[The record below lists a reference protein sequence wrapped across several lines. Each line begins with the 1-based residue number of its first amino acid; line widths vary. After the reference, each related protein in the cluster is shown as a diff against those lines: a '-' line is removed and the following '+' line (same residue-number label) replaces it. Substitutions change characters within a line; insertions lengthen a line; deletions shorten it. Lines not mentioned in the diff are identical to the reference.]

1 MPRPAPLSGPAPRQ
15 SLHARG
21 LPRRALR
28 PRAPPEAGSLSS
40 PEGETFRPGAG
51 TPRRAAPLRVPSRLR
66 RPTRRQVRSIPP
78 PARGKLNLAVRSR
91 RPLRGRRVLAPSNLR
106 GSPPFA
112 RDGLRSIRD
121 RRASGP
127 GSQSPAGVSRS
138 RVRLSRRLVW
148 VGRCLV
154 RLSRRPVWVG
164 RCLVRLSRLLVQG
177 KHCPRGLRSVRT
189 RRALRRLGRRRR
201 LRRRP
206 LLKVPVINRPSDTAS
221 PTSRVSN
228 SRVRRASRISK
239 VRRASQGSLR
249 RLLRLHRVLRA
260 RARQASP
267 GSRALQA
274 SRGTRVPQ
282 GGRDSL
288 RRPAHNRDSPCKPG
302 SGSPRSLELRP
313 PKARWREG
321 RSLGREPTTPTTARG

>member
-40 PEGETFRPGAG
+40 PEGETSRPGARAL
-51 TPRRAAPLRVPSRLR
+51 RRAAPLRVPSRLR
-66 RPTRRQVRSIPP
+66 RPTRRQVRSLPP

-91 RPLRGRRVLAPSNLR
+91 RPLRGRRVLAPSSLR

-112 RDGLRSIRD
+112 RGGLRSIRD
-121 RRASGP
+121 RRALGP
-127 GSQSPAGVSRS
+127 GSQSPAGGSRS
-138 RVRLSRRLVW
+138 RVRLSRRQVQ

-154 RLSRRPVWVG
+154 RLSRRPV
-164 RCLVRLSRLLVQG
+164 RG
-177 KHCPRGLRSVRT
+177 KQRPRGLRSVRT

-239 VRRASQGSLR
+239 VR
-249 RLLRLHRVLRA
+249 
-260 RARQASP
+260 QASP

-274 SRGTRVPQ
+274 SRGPRVPR

-288 RRPAHNRDSPCKPG
+288 RRPAHNRDSLRKPG

-321 RSLGREPTTPTTARG
+321 RSLGRESTTPPTARG

>member
-40 PEGETFRPGAG
+40 PEGETFRPGAR

-66 RPTRRQVRSIPP
+66 RPTRCQVRSLQL

-91 RPLRGRRVLAPSNLR
+91 RPLRGRRVLAPSSLR

-112 RDGLRSIRD
+112 RGGLRSIRD
-121 RRASGP
+121 RRALRP
-127 GSQSPAGVSRS
+127 GSQCPAGGSRS
-138 RVRLSRRLVW
+138 RVRLSRR
-148 VGRCLV
+148 
-154 RLSRRPVWVG
+154 PVWG
-164 RCLVRLSRLLVQG
+164 KQRLVRLSRLLVQG

-228 SRVRRASRISK
+228 GRVRRASRISKVRRASRISK

-274 SRGTRVPQ
+274 SRGPRVPR

-288 RRPAHNRDSPCKPG
+288 RRPAHNRDSLRKPG

-321 RSLGREPTTPTTARG
+321 RSLGRESTTPPTARG

>member
-1 MPRPAPLSGPAPRQ
+1 MPRPAPLSGPARRQ

-40 PEGETFRPGAG
+40 PEGETFRPEARAH
-51 TPRRAAPLRVPSRLR
+51 RRAAPLRVPSRLR
-66 RPTRRQVRSIPP
+66 RPTRRQVRSLPP

-91 RPLRGRRVLAPSNLR
+91 RPLRG
-106 GSPPFA
+106 SPPFA
-112 RDGLRSIRD
+112 RGGLRSIRD

-138 RVRLSRRLVW
+138 RVRLSRRLVQ
-148 VGRCLV
+148 G
-154 RLSRRPVWVG
+154 G

-177 KHCPRGLRSVRT
+177 KQRPRGLRSVRT
-189 RRALRRLGRRRR
+189 CRALRRLGRRRR

-249 RLLRLHRVLRA
+249 RLLRLRRVLRD

-274 SRGTRVPQ
+274 SRGSRVPR

-288 RRPAHNRDSPCKPG
+288 RRPARNRDSPRKPG

-321 RSLGREPTTPTTARG
+321 SSRGRESTTPPTARV

>member
-40 PEGETFRPGAG
+40 PEGETFRPGAR

-112 RDGLRSIRD
+112 RGGLRSIRD

-138 RVRLSRRLVW
+138 RVRLSRR
-148 VGRCLV
+148 
-154 RLSRRPVWVG
+154 PVWG
-164 RCLVRLSRLLVQG
+164 KQRLVRLSRLLVQG

-274 SRGTRVPQ
+274 SRGPRVPR
-282 GGRDSL
+282 GGRHSL
-288 RRPAHNRDSPCKPG
+288 RRPAHNRDSLRRPG

-321 RSLGREPTTPTTARG
+321 RSLGRESTTPPTARG

>member
-40 PEGETFRPGAG
+40 PEGETFRPGARAL
-51 TPRRAAPLRVPSRLR
+51 RRAAPLRVPSRLR
-66 RPTRRQVRSIPP
+66 RPTRRQVRSLPP

-91 RPLRGRRVLAPSNLR
+91 RPLRGRRASAPSSLR
-106 GSPPFA
+106 GNLPFA
-112 RDGLRSIRD
+112 RGGLRSIRD
-121 RRASGP
+121 RRALGP

-138 RVRLSRRLVW
+138 RVRLSRPPVQ
-148 VGRCLV
+148 GG
-154 RLSRRPVWVG
+154 RRPVWVG

-177 KHCPRGLRSVRT
+177 KQRPRGLRSVRT

-249 RLLRLHRVLRA
+249 RLLRLRRVLRD

-274 SRGTRVPQ
+274 SRGSRVPR
-282 GGRDSL
+282 GGWDSL
-288 RRPAHNRDSPCKPG
+288 RRPARNRDSPRKPG

-321 RSLGREPTTPTTARG
+321 RSRGRETTTPPTARV

>member
-1 MPRPAPLSGPAPRQ
+1 MPRPAPLSGPVPRQ

-40 PEGETFRPGAG
+40 PEGETSRPGARA
-51 TPRRAAPLRVPSRLR
+51 PRRAAPLRVPSRLR
-66 RPTRRQVRSIPP
+66 RPTRRQVRSLPP

-91 RPLRGRRVLAPSNLR
+91 RPLRGRRVLAPSSLR

-112 RDGLRSIRD
+112 RGGLRSIRD
-121 RRASGP
+121 RRALRP
-127 GSQSPAGVSRS
+127 GIQSPAGVSRS
-138 RVRLSRRLVW
+138 RVRLSRLLVW

-154 RLSRRPVWVG
+154 RPSRRPV
-164 RCLVRLSRLLVQG
+164 QG
-177 KHCPRGLRSVRT
+177 KQRPRGLRSVRT
-189 RRALRRLGRRRR
+189 RRAFRRLGRRRR

-206 LLKVPVINRPSDTAS
+206 PLKAPVINRPSDTAS

-228 SRVRRASRISK
+228 SRVRRASRVSEI
-239 VRRASQGSLR
+239 RRASQGSLR
-249 RLLRLHRVLRA
+249 RLLRLRRVLRD

-274 SRGTRVPQ
+274 SKGSRVPR

-288 RRPAHNRDSPCKPG
+288 RRPARNRDSPRKPG

-321 RSLGREPTTPTTARG
+321 SSRGRETTTPPTARV

>member
-1 MPRPAPLSGPAPRQ
+1 MPRPAPLSGPARRQ

-40 PEGETFRPGAG
+40 PEGETFRPGARAL
-51 TPRRAAPLRVPSRLR
+51 RRAAPLRVPSRLR

-78 PARGKLNLAVRSR
+78 PACGKLNLAVRSR
-91 RPLRGRRVLAPSNLR
+91 RPLRG
-106 GSPPFA
+106 SPPFA
-112 RDGLRSIRD
+112 RGGLRSIRD

-138 RVRLSRRLVW
+138 RVRLSWRLVW

-154 RLSRRPVWVG
+154 RVG

-177 KHCPRGLRSVRT
+177 KQRPRGLRSVRT
-189 RRALRRLGRRRR
+189 RRAFRRLGRRRR

-249 RLLRLHRVLRA
+249 RLLRLRRVLRD

-274 SRGTRVPQ
+274 SRGSRVPRS
-282 GGRDSL
+282 GRDSL
-288 RRPAHNRDSPCKPG
+288 RRPARNRDSPRKPG

-321 RSLGREPTTPTTARG
+321 SSRGRESTTPPTARV

>member
-40 PEGETFRPGAG
+40 PEGETFRPGARAL
-51 TPRRAAPLRVPSRLR
+51 RREAPLRVPSRLR
-66 RPTRRQVRSIPP
+66 RPTRRQVRSLPP

-91 RPLRGRRVLAPSNLR
+91 RPLRG
-106 GSPPFA
+106 SPPFA
-112 RDGLRSIRD
+112 RGGLRSIRD
-121 RRASGP
+121 RRALRP

-154 RLSRRPVWVG
+154 RLSRRPVWGG
-164 RCLVRLSRLLVQG
+164 RCLVRLSRRLVQG
-177 KHCPRGLRSVRT
+177 KQRPRGLRSVRT
-189 RRALRRLGRRRR
+189 RRAFRRLGRRRR

-206 LLKVPVINRPSDTAS
+206 LLKVSVINRPSDTAS

-274 SRGTRVPQ
+274 SRGSRVPR

-288 RRPAHNRDSPCKPG
+288 RRPARNRDSPRKPG

>member
-40 PEGETFRPGAG
+40 PEGETFRPGAR

-66 RPTRRQVRSIPP
+66 RPTRRQVRSLQL

-91 RPLRGRRVLAPSNLR
+91 RPLRGRQALAPSSLR
-106 GSPPFA
+106 GNLPFA
-112 RDGLRSIRD
+112 RGGLRSIRD
-121 RRASGP
+121 RRALGP

-138 RVRLSRRLVW
+138 RVRLSRRLV
-148 VGRCLV
+148 
-154 RLSRRPVWVG
+154 
-164 RCLVRLSRLLVQG
+164 QG
-177 KHCPRGLRSVRT
+177 KQRPRGLRSVRT

-201 LRRRP
+201 LRLRP

-274 SRGTRVPQ
+274 SRGPRVPR

-288 RRPAHNRDSPCKPG
+288 RRPACNRDSLRKPG

-321 RSLGREPTTPTTARG
+321 RSLGRESTTPPTARG

>member
-1 MPRPAPLSGPAPRQ
+1 MPRPAPLSGLAPRQ

-21 LPRRALR
+21 LPRPALR
-28 PRAPPEAGSLSS
+28 PRAPPETGSLSS
-40 PEGETFRPGAG
+40 PEGETFRPGARAL
-51 TPRRAAPLRVPSRLR
+51 RRAAPLRVPSRLR
-66 RPTRRQVRSIPP
+66 RPTRRQVRSLPP

-91 RPLRGRRVLAPSNLR
+91 RPLRGRRASAPSSLR
-106 GSPPFA
+106 GNLPFA
-112 RDGLRSIRD
+112 RGGLRSIRD
-121 RRASGP
+121 RRALGP

-138 RVRLSRRLVW
+138 RVLLSRPPVQG
-148 VGRCLV
+148 GRCL
-154 RLSRRPVWVG
+154 VWVG

-177 KHCPRGLRSVRT
+177 KPRPRGLRSVRT

-206 LLKVPVINRPSDTAS
+206 LLKVPVINPPSDTAS

-249 RLLRLHRVLRA
+249 RLLRLHRVLRD
-260 RARQASP
+260 RARQASL

-274 SRGTRVPQ
+274 SRGSRVPR

-288 RRPAHNRDSPCKPG
+288 RRPARNRDSPRKPG

-321 RSLGREPTTPTTARG
+321 SSRGRESTTPPTARV

>member
-40 PEGETFRPGAG
+40 PEGETFRPGAR

-66 RPTRRQVRSIPP
+66 RPTRRQVRSLQL

-91 RPLRGRRVLAPSNLR
+91 RPLRGRQALAPSSLR
-106 GSPPFA
+106 GNLPFA
-112 RDGLRSIRD
+112 RGGLRSIRD
-121 RRASGP
+121 RRALGP

-138 RVRLSRRLVW
+138 RVRLSR
-148 VGRCLV
+148 
-154 RLSRRPVWVG
+154 
-164 RCLVRLSRLLVQG
+164 LLVQG
-177 KHCPRGLRSVRT
+177 KQRPRGLRSVRT

-201 LRRRP
+201 LRLRP

-274 SRGTRVPQ
+274 SRGPRVPR

-288 RRPAHNRDSPCKPG
+288 RRPACNRDSLRKPG

-321 RSLGREPTTPTTARG
+321 RSLGRESTTPPTARG

>member
-1 MPRPAPLSGPAPRQ
+1 MPRPVPLSGPARRQ

-40 PEGETFRPGAG
+40 PEGETSRPGARAL
-51 TPRRAAPLRVPSRLR
+51 RRAAPLRVPSRLR
-66 RPTRRQVRSIPP
+66 RPTRRQVRSLPP

-91 RPLRGRRVLAPSNLR
+91 RPLRGRRVLAPSSLP

-112 RDGLRSIRD
+112 RGGLRSIRD

-154 RLSRRPVWVG
+154 RVG
-164 RCLVRLSRLLVQG
+164 RCLVRPSRPPVQG
-177 KHCPRGLRSVRT
+177 KQRPRGLRSVRT

-228 SRVRRASRISK
+228 SRVCRVSRVSEI
-239 VRRASQGSLR
+239 RRASQGSLR

-260 RARQASP
+260 RARQPSP
-267 GSRALQA
+267 GFRALQA
-274 SRGTRVPQ
+274 SRGSRVPR

-288 RRPAHNRDSPCKPG
+288 RRPARNRDSPRKPG

-321 RSLGREPTTPTTARG
+321 SSRGRESTTPPTARV

>member
-40 PEGETFRPGAG
+40 PEGETFRPGAR

-66 RPTRRQVRSIPP
+66 RPTRRQVRSLQL

-91 RPLRGRRVLAPSNLR
+91 RPLRGRQALAPSSLR
-106 GSPPFA
+106 GNLPFA
-112 RDGLRSIRD
+112 RGGLRSIRD
-121 RRASGP
+121 RRALGP

-138 RVRLSRRLVW
+138 RVRLSRRLVQ
-148 VGRCLV
+148 G
-154 RLSRRPVWVG
+154 G

-177 KHCPRGLRSVRT
+177 KQRPRGLRSVRT

-201 LRRRP
+201 LRLRP

-274 SRGTRVPQ
+274 SRGPRVPR

-288 RRPAHNRDSPCKPG
+288 RRPACNRDSLRKPG

-321 RSLGREPTTPTTARG
+321 RSLGRESTTPPTARG

>member
-28 PRAPPEAGSLSS
+28 PPAPPEAGSLSS
-40 PEGETFRPGAG
+40 PEGETSRPGARAL
-51 TPRRAAPLRVPSRLR
+51 RRAAPLRVPSQLR
-66 RPTRRQVRSIPP
+66 RPTRRQVRSLPP

-91 RPLRGRRVLAPSNLR
+91 RPLRGRRVLAPSSLR

-112 RDGLRSIRD
+112 RGGLRSIRD

-138 RVRLSRRLVW
+138 RVRLSRRP
-148 VGRCLV
+148 V
-154 RLSRRPVWVG
+154 R
-164 RCLVRLSRLLVQG
+164 G
-177 KHCPRGLRSVRT
+177 KQRPRGLRSVRT
-189 RRALRRLGRRRR
+189 RRALRRLGRHRR

-228 SRVRRASRISK
+228 SRVCRVSRVSEI
-239 VRRASQGSLR
+239 RRASQGSLR

-274 SRGTRVPQ
+274 SRGPRVPR

-288 RRPAHNRDSPCKPG
+288 RRPARNRDSLRKPG

>member
-1 MPRPAPLSGPAPRQ
+1 MPRPAPLSGPARRQ

-40 PEGETFRPGAG
+40 PEGETFRPGARAL
-51 TPRRAAPLRVPSRLR
+51 RRAAPLRVPSRLR
-66 RPTRRQVRSIPP
+66 RPTRRQVRSLPP
-78 PARGKLNLAVRSR
+78 PACGKLNLAVRSR
-91 RPLRGRRVLAPSNLR
+91 RPLRGRRVLAPSSLR

-112 RDGLRSIRD
+112 RGGLRSIRD

-138 RVRLSRRLVW
+138 RVRLSRL
-148 VGRCLV
+148 L
-154 RLSRRPVWVG
+154 VWVG

-177 KHCPRGLRSVRT
+177 KQRPRGLRSVRT
-189 RRALRRLGRRRR
+189 RRAFRRLGRRRR

-206 LLKVPVINRPSDTAS
+206 LLKVSVINRPSDTAS

-274 SRGTRVPQ
+274 SRGPRVPR

-288 RRPAHNRDSPCKPG
+288 RRPAHNRDSLRKPG

-321 RSLGREPTTPTTARG
+321 RSLGRESTTPPTARG

>member
-1 MPRPAPLSGPAPRQ
+1 MPRPAPLSGPARRQ

-40 PEGETFRPGAG
+40 PEGETFRPGARAL
-51 TPRRAAPLRVPSRLR
+51 RRAAPLRVPSRLR

-91 RPLRGRRVLAPSNLR
+91 RPLRG
-106 GSPPFA
+106 SPPFA
-112 RDGLRSIRD
+112 RGGLRSIRD

-138 RVRLSRRLVW
+138 RVRLSWRLVW

-154 RLSRRPVWVG
+154 RVG

-177 KHCPRGLRSVRT
+177 KQRPRGLRSVRT
-189 RRALRRLGRRRR
+189 CRALRRLGRRRR

-249 RLLRLHRVLRA
+249 RLLRLRRVLRD
-260 RARQASP
+260 RARQASL

-274 SRGTRVPQ
+274 SRGSRVPR

-288 RRPAHNRDSPCKPG
+288 RRPARNRDSPRKPG

-321 RSLGREPTTPTTARG
+321 SSRGRESTTPPTARV

>member
-1 MPRPAPLSGPAPRQ
+1 MPRPAPLSGPARRQ

-40 PEGETFRPGAG
+40 PEGETFRPGARAL
-51 TPRRAAPLRVPSRLR
+51 RRAAPLRVPSRLR
-66 RPTRRQVRSIPP
+66 RPTRRQVRSLPP

-91 RPLRGRRVLAPSNLR
+91 RPLRG
-106 GSPPFA
+106 SPPFA
-112 RDGLRSIRD
+112 RGGLRSIRD

-138 RVRLSRRLVW
+138 RVRLSR
-148 VGRCLV
+148 
-154 RLSRRPVWVG
+154 
-164 RCLVRLSRLLVQG
+164 CLVRLSRLLVQG
-177 KHCPRGLRSVRT
+177 KQRPRGLRSVRT
-189 RRALRRLGRRRR
+189 CRALRRLGRRRR

-206 LLKVPVINRPSDTAS
+206 LLKAPVINRPSDTAS

-249 RLLRLHRVLRA
+249 RLLRLRRVLRD

-274 SRGTRVPQ
+274 SRGSRVPR

-288 RRPAHNRDSPCKPG
+288 RRPARNRDSPCKPG

-321 RSLGREPTTPTTARG
+321 RSRGRETTTPPTARV

>member
-40 PEGETFRPGAG
+40 PEGETSRPGARAL
-51 TPRRAAPLRVPSRLR
+51 RRAAPLRVPSRLR
-66 RPTRRQVRSIPP
+66 RPTRRQVRSLPP

-91 RPLRGRRVLAPSNLR
+91 RPLRGRRVLAPSSLR

-112 RDGLRSIRD
+112 RGGLRSIRD

-127 GSQSPAGVSRS
+127 GSQSPAGGSRS
-138 RVRLSRRLVW
+138 R
-148 VGRCLV
+148 V

-177 KHCPRGLRSVRT
+177 KQRPRGLRSVRT

-228 SRVRRASRISK
+228 SRVCRVSRVSK

-274 SRGTRVPQ
+274 SRGPRVPR

-288 RRPAHNRDSPCKPG
+288 RRPACNRDSLRKPG

-321 RSLGREPTTPTTARG
+321 GSLGRESTTPTTARG

>member
-28 PRAPPEAGSLSS
+28 PPAPPEAGSLSS
-40 PEGETFRPGAG
+40 PEGETSRPGARAL
-51 TPRRAAPLRVPSRLR
+51 RRAAPLRVPSQLR
-66 RPTRRQVRSIPP
+66 RPTRRQVRSLPP

-91 RPLRGRRVLAPSNLR
+91 RPLRGRRVLAPSSLR

-112 RDGLRSIRD
+112 RGGLRSIRD

-138 RVRLSRRLVW
+138 RVRLSRRP
-148 VGRCLV
+148 V
-154 RLSRRPVWVG
+154 R
-164 RCLVRLSRLLVQG
+164 G
-177 KHCPRGLRSVRT
+177 KQRPRGLRSVRT

-274 SRGTRVPQ
+274 SRGPRVPR

-288 RRPAHNRDSPCKPG
+288 RRPARNRDSPRKPG

-321 RSLGREPTTPTTARG
+321 RSLGRESTTPPTARG

>member
-1 MPRPAPLSGPAPRQ
+1 MPRPDPLSGPAQRQ

-40 PEGETFRPGAG
+40 PEGETFRPGAR
-51 TPRRAAPLRVPSRLR
+51 TPRREAPLRVPSRLR

-91 RPLRGRRVLAPSNLR
+91 RPLRGRRALAPSSLR

-127 GSQSPAGVSRS
+127 GSQSP
-138 RVRLSRRLVW
+138 VW

-154 RLSRRPVWVG
+154 RPSRR
-164 RCLVRLSRLLVQG
+164 LVQG
-177 KHCPRGLRSVRT
+177 KQRPRGLRSVRT
-189 RRALRRLGRRRR
+189 RRGFRRLGRRRR

-249 RLLRLHRVLRA
+249 RLLRLRRVLRD

-274 SRGTRVPQ
+274 SRGSRVPR

-288 RRPAHNRDSPCKPG
+288 RRPARNRDSPLKPG

-321 RSLGREPTTPTTARG
+321 RSRGRETTTPPTARV

>member
-1 MPRPAPLSGPAPRQ
+1 MPRPAPLSGPARRQ

-40 PEGETFRPGAG
+40 PEGETFRPGARAL
-51 TPRRAAPLRVPSRLR
+51 RRAAPLRVPSRLR

-91 RPLRGRRVLAPSNLR
+91 RPLRG
-106 GSPPFA
+106 SPPFA
-112 RDGLRSIRD
+112 RGGLRSIRD

-138 RVRLSRRLVW
+138 RVRLSWRLVW

-154 RLSRRPVWVG
+154 RVG

-177 KHCPRGLRSVRT
+177 KQRPRGLRSVRT
-189 RRALRRLGRRRR
+189 RRAFRRLGRRRR

-249 RLLRLHRVLRA
+249 RLLRLRRVLRD

-274 SRGTRVPQ
+274 SRGSRVPR

-288 RRPAHNRDSPCKPG
+288 RRPARNRDSPRKPG

-321 RSLGREPTTPTTARG
+321 SSRGRESTTPPTARV

>member
-40 PEGETFRPGAG
+40 PEGETSRPGARAL
-51 TPRRAAPLRVPSRLR
+51 RRAAPLRVPSRLR
-66 RPTRRQVRSIPP
+66 RPTRRQVRSLPP

-91 RPLRGRRVLAPSNLR
+91 RPLRGRRVLAPSSLR

-112 RDGLRSIRD
+112 RGGLRSIRD
-121 RRASGP
+121 RRALGP
-127 GSQSPAGVSRS
+127 GSQSPAGGSRS
-138 RVRLSRRLVW
+138 RVRLSRRQVQ

-154 RLSRRPVWVG
+154 RLSRRPV
-164 RCLVRLSRLLVQG
+164 RG
-177 KHCPRGLRSVRT
+177 KQRPRGLRSVRT

-228 SRVRRASRISK
+228 SRVRRAS
-239 VRRASQGSLR
+239 QGSLR
-249 RLLRLHRVLRA
+249 RLLRLRRVLRA

-274 SRGTRVPQ
+274 SRGPRVPR

-288 RRPAHNRDSPCKPG
+288 RRPAHNRDSLRKPG

-321 RSLGREPTTPTTARG
+321 RSLGRESTTPPTARG

>member
-1 MPRPAPLSGPAPRQ
+1 MPRPAPLSGPAQRQ

-40 PEGETFRPGAG
+40 PEGETSRPGARAL
-51 TPRRAAPLRVPSRLR
+51 RRAAPLRVPSRLR
-66 RPTRRQVRSIPP
+66 RPTRRQVRSLPP

-91 RPLRGRRVLAPSNLR
+91 RPLRGRRALAPSSLR

-112 RDGLRSIRD
+112 RGGLRSIRD

-154 RLSRRPVWVG
+154 RLSRR
-164 RCLVRLSRLLVQG
+164 LVQG
-177 KHCPRGLRSVRT
+177 KQRPRGLRSVRT
-189 RRALRRLGRRRR
+189 RRAFRRLGRRRR

-206 LLKVPVINRPSDTAS
+206 LLKAPVINRPSDTAS
-221 PTSRVSN
+221 PTSRISK
-228 SRVRRASRISK
+228 VRRASRISK

-249 RLLRLHRVLRA
+249 RLLRLRRVLRD

-274 SRGTRVPQ
+274 SRGSRVPR

-288 RRPAHNRDSPCKPG
+288 RRPARNRDSPRKPG
-302 SGSPRSLELRP
+302 SGSPRSLELWP

-321 RSLGREPTTPTTARG
+321 GSRGRESTTPPTARV

>member
-1 MPRPAPLSGPAPRQ
+1 MPRPAPLSGPARRQ

-40 PEGETFRPGAG
+40 PEGETFRPGARAL
-51 TPRRAAPLRVPSRLR
+51 RRAAPLRVPSRLR

-91 RPLRGRRVLAPSNLR
+91 RPLRG
-106 GSPPFA
+106 SPPFA
-112 RDGLRSIRD
+112 RGGLRSIRD

-138 RVRLSRRLVW
+138 RVRLSWRLVRPSRRPVW
-148 VGRCLV
+148 GGRCLV
-154 RLSRRPVWVG
+154 RPSRRPVWGG

-177 KHCPRGLRSVRT
+177 KQRPRGLRSVRT
-189 RRALRRLGRRRR
+189 CRALRRLGRRRR

-228 SRVRRASRISK
+228 SRVCRVSRVSEI
-239 VRRASQGSLR
+239 RRASQGSLR

-260 RARQASP
+260 RARQPSP
-267 GSRALQA
+267 GFRALQA
-274 SRGTRVPQ
+274 SRGSRVPR

-288 RRPAHNRDSPCKPG
+288 RRPARNRDSPRKPG

-321 RSLGREPTTPTTARG
+321 SSRGRESTTPPTARV

>member
-28 PRAPPEAGSLSS
+28 PPAPPEAGSLSS
-40 PEGETFRPGAG
+40 PEGETSRPGARAL
-51 TPRRAAPLRVPSRLR
+51 RRAAPLRVPSQLR
-66 RPTRRQVRSIPP
+66 RPTRRQVRSLPP

-106 GSPPFA
+106 GNLPFA
-112 RDGLRSIRD
+112 RGGLRSIRD
-121 RRASGP
+121 RRALGP

-138 RVRLSRRLVW
+138 RVRLSRRP
-148 VGRCLV
+148 V
-154 RLSRRPVWVG
+154 RGEQR
-164 RCLVRLSRLLVQG
+164 
-177 KHCPRGLRSVRT
+177 PRGLRSVRT

-274 SRGTRVPQ
+274 SRGPRVPR

-288 RRPAHNRDSPCKPG
+288 RRPAHNRDSLRKPG

-321 RSLGREPTTPTTARG
+321 RSLGRESTTPPTARG

>member
-40 PEGETFRPGAG
+40 PEGETFRPGARAL
-51 TPRRAAPLRVPSRLR
+51 RRAAPLRVPSRLR
-66 RPTRRQVRSIPP
+66 RPTRRQVRSLPP
-78 PARGKLNLAVRSR
+78 PARGKLNLAVRNR

-106 GSPPFA
+106 GSPPFV
-112 RDGLRSIRD
+112 RGGLRSIRD

-138 RVRLSRRLVW
+138 RVRLSRRLV
-148 VGRCLV
+148 
-154 RLSRRPVWVG
+154 
-164 RCLVRLSRLLVQG
+164 QG
-177 KHCPRGLRSVRT
+177 KQRPRGLRSVRT
-189 RRALRRLGRRRR
+189 RRAPRRLGRRRR

-228 SRVRRASRISK
+228 SRVCRVSRVSEI
-239 VRRASQGSLR
+239 RRASQGSLR
-249 RLLRLHRVLRA
+249 RLLRLRRVLRA

-274 SRGTRVPQ
+274 SRGPRVPQ

-288 RRPAHNRDSPCKPG
+288 RRPAHNRDSLRKPG

-321 RSLGREPTTPTTARG
+321 RSLGRESTTPPTARG

>member
-1 MPRPAPLSGPAPRQ
+1 MPRPAPLSGPVPRQ

-21 LPRRALR
+21 LPRPALR
-28 PRAPPEAGSLSS
+28 PRAPPETGSLSS
-40 PEGETFRPGAG
+40 PEGETFRPGARAL
-51 TPRRAAPLRVPSRLR
+51 RRAAPLRVPSRLR
-66 RPTRRQVRSIPP
+66 RPTRRQVRSLPP

-91 RPLRGRRVLAPSNLR
+91 RPLRGRRVLAPSSLR

-112 RDGLRSIRD
+112 RGGLRSIRD
-121 RRASGP
+121 RRALGP

-138 RVRLSRRLVW
+138 RVRLSRRLVQ
-148 VGRCLV
+148 G
-154 RLSRRPVWVG
+154 G

-177 KHCPRGLRSVRT
+177 KQRPRGLRSVRT

-239 VRRASQGSLR
+239 VR
-249 RLLRLHRVLRA
+249 
-260 RARQASP
+260 QASP

-274 SRGTRVPQ
+274 SRGPRVPR

-288 RRPAHNRDSPCKPG
+288 RRPACNRDSLRKPG
-302 SGSPRSLELRP
+302 PGSPRSLELRP
-313 PKARWREG
+313 PKAGWQEG
-321 RSLGREPTTPTTARG
+321 RSLGRESTTPPTARG

>member
-28 PRAPPEAGSLSS
+28 PPAPPEAGSLSS
-40 PEGETFRPGAG
+40 PEGETFRPGARAL
-51 TPRRAAPLRVPSRLR
+51 RRAAPLRVPSRLR
-66 RPTRRQVRSIPP
+66 RPTRRQVRSLPP

-91 RPLRGRRVLAPSNLR
+91 RPLRG
-106 GSPPFA
+106 SPPFA
-112 RDGLRSIRD
+112 RGGLRSIRD

-138 RVRLSRRLVW
+138 RVRLSRRLV
-148 VGRCLV
+148 
-154 RLSRRPVWVG
+154 RLSRRPVWGG

-177 KHCPRGLRSVRT
+177 KQRPRGLRSVRT
-189 RRALRRLGRRRR
+189 CRALRRLGRRRR

-206 LLKVPVINRPSDTAS
+206 LLKAPVINRPSDTAS

-239 VRRASQGSLR
+239 VRRAS
-249 RLLRLHRVLRA
+249 
-260 RARQASP
+260 P

-274 SRGTRVPQ
+274 SRGSRVPR

-288 RRPAHNRDSPCKPG
+288 RRPARNRDSPCKPG

-321 RSLGREPTTPTTARG
+321 RSRGRETTTPPTARV

>member
-28 PRAPPEAGSLSS
+28 PPAPPEAGSLSS
-40 PEGETFRPGAG
+40 PEGETFRPEARAH
-51 TPRRAAPLRVPSRLR
+51 RRAAPLRVPSRLR
-66 RPTRRQVRSIPP
+66 RPTRRQVRSLPP

-91 RPLRGRRVLAPSNLR
+91 RPLRGRRVLAPSSLR

-112 RDGLRSIRD
+112 RGGLRSIRD
-121 RRASGP
+121 RRALRP
-127 GSQSPAGVSRS
+127 GIQSPAGVSRS
-138 RVRLSRRLVW
+138 RVRLSRLLVW

-154 RLSRRPVWVG
+154 RPSRRPV
-164 RCLVRLSRLLVQG
+164 QG
-177 KHCPRGLRSVRT
+177 KQRPRGLRSVRT

-274 SRGTRVPQ
+274 SRGPRVPR

-288 RRPAHNRDSPCKPG
+288 RRPAHNRDSLRKPG

-321 RSLGREPTTPTTARG
+321 RSLGRESTTPPTARG

>member
-40 PEGETFRPGAG
+40 PEGETFRPGAR

-66 RPTRRQVRSIPP
+66 RPTRHQVRSLQL

-91 RPLRGRRVLAPSNLR
+91 RPLRGRQALAPSSLR
-106 GSPPFA
+106 GNLPFA
-112 RDGLRSIRD
+112 RGGLRSIRD
-121 RRASGP
+121 RRALGP

-138 RVRLSRRLVW
+138 RVRLSRRLV
-148 VGRCLV
+148 
-154 RLSRRPVWVG
+154 
-164 RCLVRLSRLLVQG
+164 QG
-177 KHCPRGLRSVRT
+177 KQRPRGLRSVRT

-201 LRRRP
+201 LRLRP

-274 SRGTRVPQ
+274 SRGPRVPR

-288 RRPAHNRDSPCKPG
+288 RRPACNRDSLRKPG

-321 RSLGREPTTPTTARG
+321 RSLGRESTTPPTARG

>member
-1 MPRPAPLSGPAPRQ
+1 MPRPAPLSGPARRQ

-40 PEGETFRPGAG
+40 PEGETFRPGARAL
-51 TPRRAAPLRVPSRLR
+51 RRAAPLRVPSRLR

-78 PARGKLNLAVRSR
+78 PACGKLNLAVRSR
-91 RPLRGRRVLAPSNLR
+91 RPLRG
-106 GSPPFA
+106 SPPFA
-112 RDGLRSIRD
+112 RGGLRSIRD

-138 RVRLSRRLVW
+138 RVRLSWRLVW

-154 RLSRRPVWVG
+154 RVG

-177 KHCPRGLRSVRT
+177 KQRPRGLRSVRT
-189 RRALRRLGRRRR
+189 RRAFRRLGRRRR

-249 RLLRLHRVLRA
+249 RLLRLRRVLRD

-274 SRGTRVPQ
+274 SRGSRVPR

-288 RRPAHNRDSPCKPG
+288 RRPARNRDSPRKPG

-321 RSLGREPTTPTTARG
+321 SSRGRESTTPPTARV

>member
-40 PEGETFRPGAG
+40 PEGETSRPGARA
-51 TPRRAAPLRVPSRLR
+51 PRRAAPLRVPSQLR
-66 RPTRRQVRSIPP
+66 RPTRRQVRSLQL

-91 RPLRGRRVLAPSNLR
+91 RPLRGRQALAPSSLR
-106 GSPPFA
+106 GNLPFA
-112 RDGLRSIRD
+112 RGGLRSIRD
-121 RRASGP
+121 WRTLGP

-138 RVRLSRRLVW
+138 RVRLSR
-148 VGRCLV
+148 
-154 RLSRRPVWVG
+154 
-164 RCLVRLSRLLVQG
+164 LLVQG
-177 KHCPRGLRSVRT
+177 KQRPRGLRSVRT

-274 SRGTRVPQ
+274 SRGPRVPR

-288 RRPAHNRDSPCKPG
+288 RRPAHNRDSLRKPG

-321 RSLGREPTTPTTARG
+321 RSLGRESTTPPTARG

>member
-28 PRAPPEAGSLSS
+28 PPAPPEAGSLSS
-40 PEGETFRPGAG
+40 PEGETSRPGARP
-51 TPRRAAPLRVPSRLR
+51 PRRAAPLRVPSQLR
-66 RPTRRQVRSIPP
+66 RPTRRQVRSLPP

-106 GSPPFA
+106 GNLPFA
-112 RDGLRSIRD
+112 RD
-121 RRASGP
+121 
-127 GSQSPAGVSRS
+127 
-138 RVRLSRRLVW
+138 
-148 VGRCLV
+148 
-154 RLSRRPVWVG
+154 
-164 RCLVRLSRLLVQG
+164 
-177 KHCPRGLRSVRT
+177 GLRSVRT

-206 LLKVPVINRPSDTAS
+206 PLKVLVINRPSDTAS

-228 SRVRRASRISK
+228 SRVCRVSRVSEI
-239 VRRASQGSLR
+239 RRASQGSLR

-274 SRGTRVPQ
+274 SRGPRVPR

-288 RRPAHNRDSPCKPG
+288 RRPARNRDSPRKPG

-321 RSLGREPTTPTTARG
+321 SSRGRESTTPPTARV

>member
-40 PEGETFRPGAG
+40 PEGETSRPGARAL
-51 TPRRAAPLRVPSRLR
+51 RRAAPLRVPSRLR
-66 RPTRRQVRSIPP
+66 RPTRRQVRSLPP
-78 PARGKLNLAVRSR
+78 LARGKLNLAVRSR

-112 RDGLRSIRD
+112 RGGLRSIRD

-127 GSQSPAGVSRS
+127 GSQSPAGVSRCL
-138 RVRLSRRLVW
+138 VRLSRRLV
-148 VGRCLV
+148 
-154 RLSRRPVWVG
+154 
-164 RCLVRLSRLLVQG
+164 QG
-177 KHCPRGLRSVRT
+177 KQRPRGLRSVRT
-189 RRALRRLGRRRR
+189 RRAFRRLGRRRR

-206 LLKVPVINRPSDTAS
+206 LLKVSVINRPSDTAS

-228 SRVRRASRISK
+228 SRVRRASRISEI
-239 VRRASQGSLR
+239 RRASQGSLR
-249 RLLRLHRVLRA
+249 RLLRLRRVLRD

-274 SRGTRVPQ
+274 SRGSRVPR

-288 RRPAHNRDSPCKPG
+288 RWPARKRDSPRKPG

-321 RSLGREPTTPTTARG
+321 SSRGRESTTPLTARV

>member
-40 PEGETFRPGAG
+40 PEGETFRPGARAL
-51 TPRRAAPLRVPSRLR
+51 RRAAPLRVPSRLR
-66 RPTRRQVRSIPP
+66 RPTRRQVRSLPP

-91 RPLRGRRVLAPSNLR
+91 RPLRGRRASAPSSLR
-106 GSPPFA
+106 GNLPFA
-112 RDGLRSIRD
+112 RGGLRSIRD
-121 RRASGP
+121 RRALGP

-138 RVRLSRRLVW
+138 RVRLSRPPVQGGRRL
-148 VGRCLV
+148 
-154 RLSRRPVWVG
+154 VWVG